1 MQQTLG
7 EKIKGLRNSRNWS
20 LDELAQQS
28 NVSKAYLSQLENG
41 GSERPSAEI
50 LYKIATALGTSIASL
65 LGKTL
70 VVEDDP
76 NEIPEN
82 LGKAQLKYNI
92 PENFLGRLAASAQ
105 RTDDKKGRTDY
116 SPEDWNYLYETL
128 RRIDREGGEEGQ

>member
-1 MQQTLG
+1 MSKTLG
-7 EKIKGLRNSRNWS
+7 EKIKELRNSKGWS

-41 GSERPSAEI
+41 ESERPSAEI
-50 LYKIATALGTSIASL
+50 LYKIATTLGTSISSL

-76 NEIPEN
+76 NEIMDN
-82 LGKAQLKYNI
+82 LRKAQLKYGI
-92 PENFLGRLAASAQ
+92 PENFLGRLAASAK
-105 RTDDKKGRTDY
+105 RTDDKKGRKDY

-128 RRIDREGGEEGQ
+128 RRIDRESGEQSQ